1 MQNLLIGYS
10 NGLVHAEVNGGIK
23 AKKIVDS
30 TAPFSQIA
38 IDPNDPSRVY
48 VSTLGDGVY
57 RSNDGGKSFS
67 KAPAK
72 GLNHTLCWT
81 IVASASDVNNGLGA
95 IYLGTQ
101 QSALYKS
108 TDGAETFEEIKS
120 VQELD
125 QSNWA
130 FPPAPDTHH
139 THQITLNINEPE
151 TLVFGIELGGVYR
164 STDGGDTWTKTE
176 GDPDPHT
183 LRTHPTEPNRIYE
196 GGGNGPAFSNDG
208 GASWERPFEGIPDHV
223 LYFYSIAVDSG
234 DPENVIISGAK
245 DPFSGHAVIP
255 NLPVYSTLLRRQ
267 GDNPWETLSEGL
279 PPDEGTAM
287 GTLAAGEAGE
297 FYYLTEPGGI
307 FRSEDGGATFS
318 EIEYDT
324 ANKGAVARTLAV
336 LPS

>member
-72 GLNHTLCWT
+72 GLNHPLCWT
-81 IVASASDVNNGLGA
+81 IVVSASDVNNGLGA

-120 VQELD
+120 VQELE

-139 THQITLNINEPE
+139 MHQITLNINEPE

-164 STDGGDTWTKTE
+164 STDGGDTWTKTA

-196 GGGNGPAFSNDG
+196 GGGNGPAFSSDG
-208 GASWERPFEGIPDHV
+208 GETWERPFEGIPDHV

-267 GDNPWETLSEGL
+267 GDSPWETLSEGL